1 MLERGG
7 VGRKVVPRKAA
18 LPSENQEFPGQS
30 LPGVKCRSFAL
41 QLLFYFQTDSQ
52 LKHEINDGRYG
63 ALSDTC
69 STRVTFFPPSIPS
82 SSESAGPDCRRSQ
95 TVLSEGLFSAG
106 NYRTWLPA
114 ALSTP
119 PFELR
124 TPRARP
130 LAATAPHVLKR
141 PRLRPAGAS
150 LQNFVPDAWSLSPHS
165 GHMSRF
171 GPNYSAGLQGDLL
184 TPSDKKGEHVKL
196 EREGRSVC
204 KFLKYKWYLSPIPQ
218 NFVTKSFKDT

>member
-1 MLERGG
+1 MEGMEHCLTLAER
-7 VGRKVVPRKAA
+7 A
-18 LPSENQEFPGQS
+18 LLSS
-30 LPGVKCRSFAL
+30 LPPS
-41 QLLFYFQTDSQ
+41 LLHQKLRGQTV
-52 LKHEINDGRYG
+52 G
-63 ALSDTC
+63 AD
-69 STRVTFFPPSIPS
+69 
-82 SSESAGPDCRRSQ
+82 SQ

-106 NYRTWLPA
+106 NYRGGGSLGWFCSREGTRLPA

-165 GHMSRF
+165 GHTSRF

-196 EREGRSVC
+196 EREGRSIC
-204 KFLKYKWYLSPIPQ
+204 KFLKIQVVPLPHSSKFCYEK
-218 NFVTKSFKDT
+218 F